1 MNRRSD
7 ILTGGFVLRLMMK
20 NMFYNIFSEVYLGGK
35 CKKR

>member
-7 ILTGGFVLRLMMK
+7 ILTDGFILRLMMK
-20 NMFYNIFSEVYLGGK
+20 NMFYNIFLEAYLGRK

>member
-20 NMFYNIFSEVYLGGK
+20 NMFYNIFLEARLG
-35 CKKR
+35 